1 MSCDESMC
9 TAHHIATTNLLDGT
23 HLIDSI
29 HSLTVLKTKDDD
41 LKLMRGCWQYPEMYN
56 NCFCCG
62 YGLNNKGALLALIL

>member
-1 MSCDESMC
+1 MSLC

-23 HLIDSI
+23 HLINSI

-56 NCFCCG
+56 NAFAAVMVSII
-62 YGLNNKGALLALIL
+62 KVLLALIL